1 LQKIKFSSM
10 YHKNSLLK
18 LSQTK
23 IQDKILENLSF
34 KIKKSHDL
42 YDLEHCKC
50 LFIKI
55 LRSKNIKV

>member
-1 LQKIKFSSM
+1 M

-23 IQDKILENLSF
+23 IQDKIVENLSF

-42 YDLEHCKC
+42 Y
-50 LFIKI
+50 
-55 LRSKNIKV
+55 